1 MIHIK
6 NYRHPDYKTG
16 GTFGILYNMEI
27 VNPSP
32 ALSEGNVPVYKN
44 TASFYAQEIPNC
56 PTGTPGCTDIQ
67 VEKTT
72 LEDVNGGKCTT
83 NARIYEGTIG
93 AIVDT
98 YALVS
103 FTKVDDN
110 NKPLQG
116 AQFSIYKCDKDGK
129 KGSLATN
136 KDGVQLKSLVTNKQ
150 GKLCGT
156 DNKPVSLQLAR
167 GYYLAEEEQAPQG
180 YMKSEQGKVFTVG
193 YLQQDLI
200 VKNTPTKK
208 PTPVPPAP
216 TPTPEPPAPKPTPV
230 PTPTPEPPAPKPT
243 PVPTP
248 TPVPPAPKQEPK
260 PTPVPPAPKPEPK
273 PTPVPP
279 APTPT
284 PTPQPTPKPPVPV
297 EPSLAK
303 QPKAIPQT
311 GDNSLSV
318 PATVATILFAAVN
331 LFVGGLCVLH
341 RKLH

>member
-180 YMKSEQGKVFTVG
+180 YMKNEQGKVFTVG
-193 YLQQDLI
+193 YLPQDLS

-208 PTPVPPAP
+208 PT
-216 TPTPEPPAPKPTPV
+216 PTPV
-230 PTPTPEPPAPKPT
+230 PTPTPEPPAPKPE
-243 PVPTP
+243 PKP
-248 TPVPPAPKQEPK
+248 TPVPPA
-260 PTPVPPAPKPEPK
+260 PVPPAPKPEPK

-279 APTPT
+279 TPTPT
-284 PTPQPTPKPPVPV
+284 PTPQPTPKPPVPI
-297 EPSLAK
+297 EPSLAE